1 MTEKLFTLE
10 DVEHI
15 IEHVLGIDL
24 PDALAKVRST
34 HKAHEEVRAG
44 RVHGFRVPRSEPCYE
59 CKRMIPTLLDIGKED

>member
-10 DVEHI
+10 NVEHI

-59 CKRMIPTLLDIGKED
+59 CKRMLPILLDIEKED